1 MTDILVRL
9 AGKADVEWCVKTATL
24 DSNRFAEQISG
35 INEVIVAELQGELV
49 GMLHLCFLWP
59 GHDGGTAFISLIKV
73 LCEHQRK
80 GVGKA
85 MLAFVD
91 ADLRRRGHRIL
102 LSSCVVDEYQPQTWH
117 RHMGFSECGFLAG
130 FPFEDDLGELFLF
143 KEIAPIR

>member
-1 MTDILVRL
+1 MADILVRL
-9 AGKADVEWCVKTATL
+9 ASKADVEWCVKTATF

-59 GHDGGTAFISLIKV
+59 GHDGGTAFISLINV
-73 LCEHQRK
+73 LREHQRK

-85 MLAFVD
+85 MLAFVED
-91 ADLRRRGHRIL
+91 DLRCRGHRIL
-102 LSSCVVDEYQPQTWH
+102 LSSCVVDEHKPQTWH

-130 FPFEDDLGELFLF
+130 FPFKDGLGELFLF
-143 KEIAPIR
+143 KELGT